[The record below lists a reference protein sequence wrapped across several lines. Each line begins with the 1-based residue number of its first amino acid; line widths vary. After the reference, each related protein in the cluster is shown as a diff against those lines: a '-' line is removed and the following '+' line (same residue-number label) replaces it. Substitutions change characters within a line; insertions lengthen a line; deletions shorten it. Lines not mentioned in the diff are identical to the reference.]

1 MVLSTEKTML
11 DKFFSHKGCANL
23 FGDKTPF
30 NDYVDEM
37 GGGGG
42 QKMSIFVHA
51 LGIKTVHAGA
61 GQKMAKFCL
70 LLNAPLP
77 TFWFAP
83 EMACSM
89 VVCIS
94 YSRDF

>member
-51 LGIKTVHAGA
+51 LGIKTVQEEEGPR
-61 GQKMAKFCL
+61 GGVNKWQ
-70 LLNAPLP
+70 N
-77 TFWFAP
+77 
-83 EMACSM
+83 SVN
-89 VVCIS
+89 VVI
-94 YSRDF
+94 